1 MPRFPHALRLGVPRW
16 RSLFAR
22 PRPYCLLL
30 LVLSLVGSVSA
41 DEPLEDGSVRH
52 ESSDR
57 ETALRIYRER
67 LRPVLRDKCYS
78 CHGALKQE
86 GNLRVDSVEGMRVG
100 GDSGSALKGDG
111 AGEGESEALLLTR
124 VIESDLSLRMPIDG
138 APLEPEQLADLEFWL
153 AQGAPAPE
161 EDRPEPSPDEHW
173 AFRLPRSAPT
183 PTPPDR
189 PRFDERDRSPIDAFV
204 SRHLAERGL
213 IAADEADRATLLR
226 RLSLDLTG
234 LPPTADEIMAFVA
247 DPAPDAYER
256 QVDRL
261 LASPAHGERWARHWM
276 DIWRYADWHGRRMVP
291 DVWNSAPQIWRWR
304 DWIVRSLNEDRGYD
318 TMVREM
324 LAADEIAPG
333 DPNAAVAT
341 GYLIRNWYA
350 LNPNDWMRSNVEHV
364 SRAFLGLSMQCAHC
378 HDHKYDP
385 ITQHDYFAFRA
396 LFETIGVRQDPWPG
410 EEDPG
415 PFQEY
420 EYSTLR
426 RVERRGLVAIWDRS
440 PDAPTWWYSGG
451 DERNRDASRGSI
463 APALPKFLVPDGGS
477 PKRIELPSYGVVP
490 TLHPAYRGAIERSF
504 EERIATLHRRL
515 ESLDPQRAFEVEREL
530 ADARERHAV
539 AVAERRAAVGSAA
552 LSGERSLEVD
562 ARSGRRIIQRS
573 LLELDRL
580 AAGTLI
586 SFRVRLLTDRHFN
599 MQLARDAAAGLTAGY
614 VGFDAGRILTYRPG
628 SFDEIEIGRYD
639 HTAGE
644 QEFLVRWSLEPD
656 DDRAQL
662 DVTDPTGTRSF
673 ASAKAAINGWNPIGD
688 PNRPITFDIRNG
700 QHVLLDDLVV
710 ACPET
715 IDSSDGLPAQIT
727 DRVVLKVDFEPATGL
742 ASDDGRFEEGDELFG
757 APHWLGSF
765 LDEGTASAIVTS
777 VLLDENLHRSAGEV
791 RRLAGRR
798 KLVDLERP
806 GIEAELRRTLADRER
821 QLRRHEAEAL
831 RADGSGS
838 STDEAIARVEQRAI
852 DAERDYR
859 TAVQETEGTIAA
871 FEMAEATA
879 SEGPD
884 SAARQVAA
892 RRRLDAALAATAT
905 SESAESI
912 STYESL
918 PPFGRSYATFSTGR
932 RTMLADWIVSPSNP
946 LAARVAVNHVWGRH
960 FGRPLVTSV
969 DDFGRNGAPPSHP
982 ELLDRLAVDLVAEHW
997 SLERL
1002 SRRIVLSS
1010 VYRRDSRVSQAL
1022 RSQSERD
1029 PEAVSLWRRVP
1040 GRMEAELIR
1049 DAILAGSDRLD
1060 RRFGGEE
1067 LENERSFDLT
1077 RRSLYFS
1084 CQPEIDGRSEFAA
1097 LFDAP
1102 DPLQCYRRTRSLMP
1116 QQALAL
1122 TNSRLIDES
1131 SMAAATAISER
1142 AHGDPDRFVDLAW
1155 LELLGRPANTDERE
1169 ACLTFLHATGD
1180 GGTID
1185 VASESS
1191 KEAAASRRAAL
1202 VRVLWNHHEFLTI
1215 R

>member
-30 LVLSLVGSVSA
+30 LALSLVGSVSA
-41 DEPLEDGSVRH
+41 DEPLGDGSVRH

-86 GNLRVDSVEGMRVG
+86 GNLRVDSVEGMRIG

-111 AGEGESEALLLTR
+111 AGEGETEGLLLTR

-161 EDRPEPSPDEHW
+161 DDRPEPSPDEHW

-183 PTPPDR
+183 PTPADR
-189 PRFDERDRSPIDAFV
+189 PRFDDRDRSPIDAFV
-204 SRHLAERGL
+204 SRGLAERGL
-213 IAADEADRATLLR
+213 TAVDEADRATLLR
-226 RLSLDLTG
+226 RLSFDLTG
-234 LPPTADEIMAFVA
+234 LPPSADEIMAFVA

-304 DWIVRSLNEDRGYD
+304 DWIVSSLNQDRGYD

-333 DPNAAVAT
+333 DPDSAVAT

-396 LFETIGVRQDPWPG
+396 LFETIGIRQDPWPG
-410 EEDPG
+410 DDDPG

-426 RVERRGLVAIWDRS
+426 RVERRGMVAVWDRV

-451 DERNRDASRGSI
+451 DERNRDAPRGSI

-477 PKRIELPSYGVVP
+477 PKRIELPAWGVVP
-490 TLHPAYRGAIERSF
+490 TLHPAYRDATLRSF
-504 EERIATLHRRL
+504 DERIAALRRRL
-515 ESLDPQRAFEVEREL
+515 ESLDPRRIVDVEREL
-530 ADARERHAV
+530 AEARERHVA

-573 LLELDRL
+573 LPELDRL
-580 AAGTLI
+580 VAGTTI

-639 HTAGE
+639 HAAGE
-644 QEFLVRWSLEPD
+644 QEFLVRWSLDPEHD
-656 DDRAQL
+656 LAQL
-662 DVTDPTGTRSF
+662 DVTDPTGIRSF
-673 ASAKAAINGWNPIGD
+673 ASTQAAINGWTPIGD

-700 QHVLLDDLVV
+700 QHVLLDDLIV
-710 ACPET
+710 ARPEANE
-715 IDSSDGLPAQIT
+715 SSAESEART
-727 DRVVLKVDFEPATGL
+727 TERVVLRVDFERPSGL
-742 ASDDGRFEEGDELFG
+742 PSDDGRFEEGDEVLG

-765 LDEGTASAIVTS
+765 LDEWAASAVVTS
-777 VLLDENLHRSAGEV
+777 VLLDENLHRSAREV
-791 RRLAGRR
+791 RRLQASRI
-798 KLVDLERP
+798 LAELERP
-806 GIEAELRRTLADRER
+806 GIEAELRRTEADRER
-821 QLRRHEAEAL
+821 QLRRYEAEAI
-831 RADGSGS
+831 RSDGVRSAAA
-838 STDEAIARVEQRAI
+838 EEIARVEQAAI
-852 DAERDYR
+852 DAERRYR
-859 TAVQETEGTIAA
+859 EAVRETEVTLAA
-871 FEMAEATA
+871 FESADAGA
-879 SEGPD
+879 SEAPD
-884 SAARQVAA
+884 ASARLVAA
-892 RRRLDAALAATAT
+892 RRRTEAARSATAMPA
-905 SESAESI
+905 SAETI
-912 STYESL
+912 TTYDSL
-918 PPFGRSYATFSTGR
+918 PPLGRSYATFSTGR
-932 RTMLADWIVSPSNP
+932 RTMLADWIVSLENP

-960 FGRPLVTSV
+960 FGRALVASV
-969 DDFGRNGAPPSHP
+969 DDFGRNGSPPSHP
-982 ELLDRLAVDLVAEHW
+982 ELLDRLAVELQADGW
-997 SLERL
+997 SLEGL

-1010 VYRRDSRVSQAL
+1010 VYRRDSRVSESL
-1022 RSQSERD
+1022 RSQSQRD
-1029 PEAVSLWRRVP
+1029 PEATSLWRRTP

-1049 DAILAGSDRLD
+1049 DAILAGADRLD

-1067 LENERSFDLT
+1067 LENDRSFDLT

-1102 DPLQCYRRTRSLMP
+1102 DPLQCYRRSRSLMP

-1131 SMAAATAISER
+1131 SYAAARAITDLTGDDSEQ
-1142 AHGDPDRFVDLAW
+1142 FVDLAW
-1155 LELLGRPANTDERE
+1155 LELLGRQANTDERQ
-1169 ACLTFLHATGD
+1169 ACLAFLCAPDDPTNGVANGSTD
-1180 GGTID
+1180 D
-1185 VASESS
+1185 V
-1191 KEAAASRRAAL
+1191 AASRRAAL
-1202 VRVLWNHHEFLTI
+1202 VRVLWNHHEFVTI